1 MAEKEKGRF
10 LAAVKKATAVDKL
23 NSAIIFG
30 PSGVGKTVLAASSD
44 AIEDYAPVLIVDIEG
59 SAAGVGRLY
68 PNVDVIEADTFEKLE
83 DVKRSLLEDEHPY
96 KTIIFDTLNVAQD
109 RALAHFTE
117 LYTGYAIWGE
127 LKRWTVDFVR
137 DFHHSDM
144 LVFFIA
150 HAKQDKDDNTGR
162 IETTVKIASGAVSE
176 VPTVVDLVGYMQW
189 EQDGEGQMRRTLLV
203 DKHPSIVT
211 KNRFGLDGK
220 IYDPTM
226 LEIQKE
232 ISAAS
237 IPAEE
242 KEKD

>member
-1 MAEKEKGRF
+1 MAEARF
-10 LAAVKKATAVDKL
+10 LAAVEKATAVDRM

-30 PSGVGKTVLAASSD
+30 PSGVGKTVFAASAD
-44 AIEDYAPVLIVDIEG
+44 AIEEYSPVLIVDIEG

-68 PNVDVIEADTFEKLE
+68 PNVDVIKADTFEKLE
-83 DVKRSLLEDEHPY
+83 MIKYDLLNSEHPY

-127 LKRWTVDFVR
+127 VKKWTVDFVR
-137 DFHHSDM
+137 DFHHADP

-150 HAKQDKDDNTGR
+150 HAKQDKDDTTGR
-162 IETTVKIASGAVSE
+162 IETTVKIASGAVAE

-189 EQDGEGQMRRTLLV
+189 EQDGDGKMRRTLLV

-220 IYDPTM
+220 IYDPDILTLQAEIAQKS
-226 LEIQKE
+226 LENE
-232 ISAAS
+232 G
-237 IPAEE
+237 
-242 KEKD
+242 DN

>member
-1 MAEKEKGRF
+1 MAEARF
-10 LAAVKKATAVDKL
+10 LGAVEKATAVDKM

-30 PSGVGKTVLAASSD
+30 PSGVGKTVFAASAD
-44 AIEDYAPVLIVDIEG
+44 EIEEYSPVLIVDIEG

-68 PNVDVIEADTFEKLE
+68 PNVDVIKADTFEKLE
-83 DVKRSLLEDEHPY
+83 AVKHDLLNAEHPY

-127 LKRWTVDFVR
+127 VKKWTVDFVR
-137 DFHHSDM
+137 DFHHADQ

-189 EQDGEGQMRRTLLV
+189 EQDGDGKMRRTLLV

-220 IYDPTM
+220 LYDPTM
-226 LEIQKE
+226 FSLQAEIAQKNLENE
-232 ISAAS
+232 G
-237 IPAEE
+237 
-242 KEKD
+242 DN

>member
-1 MAEKEKGRF
+1 MAEARF
-10 LAAVKKATAVDKL
+10 LGAVEKATAVDKM

-30 PSGVGKTVLAASSD
+30 PSGVGKTVFVASADQIAEYS
-44 AIEDYAPVLIVDIEG
+44 PVLIVDIEG

-68 PNVDVIEADTFEKLE
+68 PNVDVIKADTFEKLE
-83 DVKRSLLEDEHPY
+83 SVKHDLLNAEHPY

-127 LKRWTVDFVR
+127 VKKWTVDFVR
-137 DFHHSDM
+137 DFHHADQ

-189 EQDGEGQMRRTLLV
+189 EQDGDGQMRRTLLV

-220 IYDPTM
+220 LYDPTM
-226 LEIQKE
+226 FSLQAEIAQKNLENE
-232 ISAAS
+232 G
-237 IPAEE
+237 
-242 KEKD
+242 DN